1 MNLIQNYKNLSDV
14 ELLNLLR
21 ESDHAAYTEIYN
33 RYFYLMYTHAY
44 KKLRDEEQAKD
55 VIQDLFAGL
64 WFKREFELK
73 TNSLGGY
80 LYTSVR
86 NKVFDLFAREQV
98 KEKYVDSVKSF
109 FASNKSISADYRV
122 REKELKAYIDNEI
135 QKLPPKMKLIF
146 ELSRKEQL
154 SHQEIAERLDTTRD
168 NVSTQL
174 TTALRRLKTKL
185 GLIAYVYF
193 LYMFR

>member
-1 MNLIQNYKNLSDV
+1 MQNYKNLSDV

-55 VIQDLFAGL
+55 VIQDLFANL

-73 TNSLGGY
+73 TNRLGGY

-98 KEKYVDSVKSF
+98 KEKYLDSMESY
-109 FASNKSISADYRV
+109 FALNKSISADYRI
-122 REKELKAYIDNEI
+122 REKELKAYIEKEI

-154 SHQEIAERLDTTRD
+154 SHQEIAERLETTRD

-185 GLIAYVYF
+185 GLIAYIYF

>member
-1 MNLIQNYKNLSDV
+1 MQNYKNLSDV
-14 ELLNLLR
+14 GLLNLLR

-55 VIQDLFAGL
+55 VIQDLFTNL
-64 WFKREFELK
+64 WFKREFEIKMNNLA
-73 TNSLGGY
+73 GY

-86 NKVFDLFAREQV
+86 NKIFDLFAHQQV
-98 KEKYVDSVKSF
+98 EEKYVDSMKSYL
-109 FASNKSISADYRV
+109 AINKSISADYRV
-122 REKELKAYIDNEI
+122 RENELRAYIEKEI
-135 QKLPPKMKLIF
+135 QKLPPKMKRIF

-154 SHQEIAERLDTTRD
+154 SHQEIAERLNTTRD

-174 TTALRRLKTKL
+174 TAALRRLKTKL
-185 GLIAYVYF
+185 GLIAYIYF
-193 LYMFR
+193 LYKFK

>member
-1 MNLIQNYKNLSDV
+1 MNNYKTISDE
-14 ELLNLLR
+14 ELVSLLR
-21 ESDHAAYTEIYN
+21 DSDHAAYTEIYN

-55 VIQDLFAGL
+55 VIQDLFTNL
-64 WFKREFELK
+64 WHKRESELK
-73 TNSLGGY
+73 MSSLAAY

-86 NKVFDLFAREQV
+86 NKIFDLFAHEQV
-98 KEKYVDSVKSF
+98 KEKYADYMKNVPSV
-109 FASNKSISADYRV
+109 NKSISADYRV
-122 REKELKAYIDNEI
+122 REKELKAYIEKEI

-146 ELSRKEQL
+146 ELSRKDQL
-154 SHQEIAERLDTTRD
+154 SHQEIAERLHTTGD

-185 GLIAYVYF
+185 GLIA
-193 LYMFR
+193 